1 MQKRTSMSRTAG
13 RLIVVLLLAVFVLLA
28 LLLRTQ
34 SGASAPGP
42 SQLAPRDQR
51 EAVVLNPAQA
61 DHVLTEMRGL
71 LTSVRDIQS
80 AMAAD
85 DWSEVSAAAQAQGA
99 GRGQR
104 PPEGLRQRQP
114 PGFRQMSSSMRQQFD
129 SLNLA
134 ATKGDRSA
142 ANVALGQALNACVA
156 CHDSY
161 RIEIAE

>member
-1 MQKRTSMSRTAG
+1 MSRTAG

-34 SGASAPGP
+34 SAASP

-80 AMAAD
+80 AMAVDNWA
-85 DWSEVSAAAQAQGA
+85 EVSAAAQAQGTA
-99 GRGQR
+99 RGQK
-104 PPEGLRQRQP
+104 PPEGLRERQP
-114 PGFRQMSSSMRQQFD
+114 PGFRQMSRTMRQQFD
-129 SLNLA
+129 ALNLA
-134 ATKGDRSA
+134 AANGDRSA
-142 ANVALGQALNACVA
+142 ANAALGQALNACVA

-161 RIEIAE
+161 RIEIAD

>member
-1 MQKRTSMSRTAG
+1 MSRTAG

-85 DWSEVSAAAQAQGA
+85 DWAEVSAAAQAQGT

-114 PGFRQMSSSMRQQFD
+114 PGNYSFRGIRRGSTGNEAQ
-129 SLNLA
+129 A
-134 ATKGDRSA
+134 RSKLYGA
-142 ANVALGQALNACVA
+142 GALFLRPDYLRRLRCVV
-156 CHDSY
+156 H
-161 RIEIAE
+161 